1 MITSPYLLELCEYI
15 ARHMRAKGVWP
26 SCTGADI
33 AKAADNEDQVI
44 SWYYD
49 ALVYFKEDRWYASLD
64 DVEDPQENMTVNIR
78 TKGRVDIYW
87 FLNGEWKHAG
97 SMDY

>member
-15 ARHMRAKGVWP
+15 ARHMRAKEVWP
-26 SCTGADI
+26 DCTGADI

-64 DVEDPQENMTVNIR
+64 EVEDPRENMTVNIR